1 MKIAIDGTAG
11 SGKGTLA
18 TKLSKHLNFPH
29 LDTGKLYRKVAYRYM
44 QTLGKL
50 NIQDIIHKD
59 VIIDI
64 VNGNNFLNTKLSQ
77 IYTEKVGIIAS
88 KIAII
93 PELRNELNKFQI
105 SFANEMQKTHGGC
118 ILDGRDIGTIII
130 PNAEIKFF
138 VVASPETRA
147 LRRLKEYKI
156 SLVNN
161 KYNRDEF
168 NKILKSIQE
177 RDENDMKREI
187 SPLKQAT
194 DAIKIDTTNLNT
206 QEVLEIAMS
215 YIKKIA

>member
-11 SGKGTLA
+11 SGKGTLSA
-18 TKLSKHLNFPH
+18 KLSKNLNFPH
-29 LDTGKLYRKVAYRYM
+29 LDTGKLYRKVAYHYM

-50 NIQDIIHKD
+50 NSQDIIHKN

-64 VNGNNFLNTKLSQ
+64 VNRNNFLNTKLSK

-93 PELRNELNKFQI
+93 PELRSELNKFQI

-118 ILDGRDIGTIII
+118 ILDGRDIGTIIL

-138 VVASPETRA
+138 VVASAETRA

-156 SLVNN
+156 SLVDN
-161 KYNRDEF
+161 KYSVGKF
-168 NKILKSIQE
+168 NKILKNIKE
-177 RDENDMKREI
+177 RDENDMRREI
-187 SPLKQAT
+187 SPLKQAA

-215 YIKKIA
+215 YIKKIG